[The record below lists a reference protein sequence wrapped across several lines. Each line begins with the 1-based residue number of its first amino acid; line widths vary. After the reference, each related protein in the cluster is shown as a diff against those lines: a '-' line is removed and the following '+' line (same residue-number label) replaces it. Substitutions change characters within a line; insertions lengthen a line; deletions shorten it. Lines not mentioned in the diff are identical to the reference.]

1 MSEKRG
7 LFVFPFFNIDFSFY
21 LLTSI
26 NFSLVKDKEQYKQDI
41 VNLKAKLSTCGQDTS
56 AKDAEAS
63 NYNSVKLVKQL
74 EQTENRLI
82 TVQEA
87 LDEVQYERDMYKSK
101 VRIIY
106 HIGFSLSHHLDSSIE
121 PNK

>member
-1 MSEKRG
+1 M
-7 LFVFPFFNIDFSFY
+7 
-21 LLTSI
+21 
-26 NFSLVKDKEQYKQDI
+26 
-41 VNLKAKLSTCGQDTS
+41 CGQDTS

-101 VRIIY
+101 VRMY
-106 HIGFSLSHHLDSSIE
+106 HIGFSLSTYSSAGQFNRTKQVM
-121 PNK
+121 NKSFKLNPFQLKHQFKIM